1 MSGASVVTSP
11 GPHGELALALDAVV
25 LDVGLAGVAIESET
39 RLAPERKLVVRL
51 GGAAETIELPG
62 RVVWCFFHGTVPAA
76 SGEQRPVYRAGIEF
90 ADLLTPSA
98 QRLVAFLERQV
109 EPGGETRL
117 FGRFPV
123 ARSQGIR
130 IETAAPFRCV
140 AFDGDSVEVDIEL
153 GVEPAAGRQ
162 VTLTPR
168 TGGAALRATVAA
180 VRRGDHPDAW
190 RLDLDLARSEPAA
203 RAALRGVA
211 FD

>member
-1 MSGASVVTSP
+1 MSDAVAVTSP
-11 GPHGELALALDAVV
+11 GPHGQLALALDAVV

-51 GGAAETIELPG
+51 GGAADTLELPG

-76 SGEQRPVYRAGIEF
+76 SGEQRPLYRAGIEF

-98 QRLVAFLERQV
+98 QRLVAFLEHQV

-130 IETAAPFRCV
+130 IETAAPFHCV
-140 AFDGDSVEVDIEL
+140 EFDGDRVDVDVEL
-153 GVEPAAGRQ
+153 GVEPAAGQRA
-162 VTLTPR
+162 TLTPR
-168 TGGAALRATVAA
+168 GGGTALGATVAA
-180 VRRGDHPDAW
+180 VQRGEHPDAW
-190 RLDLDLARSEPAA
+190 RLSLELSRDQPAA

>member
-1 MSGASVVTSP
+1 MSETSIVTSP

-51 GGAAETIELPG
+51 GAAADSLELPG

-98 QRLVAFLERQV
+98 RRLVAFLERQV

-140 AFDGDSVEVDIEL
+140 EFEGDRVDVDVEL
-153 GVEPAAGRQ
+153 GVEPATGQSA
-162 VTLTPR
+162 TLTPR
-168 TGGAALRATVAA
+168 SGGAALHATVAA
-180 VRRGDHPDAW
+180 VERGEHPDAW
-190 RLDLDLARSEPAA
+190 RLRLDLARGEPSA